1 MGSTRKVS
9 NLWNRRQSLFPNY
22 KVSDSDFNR
31 RPSDIAYPLAKESC
45 VKTWNSMQ
53 DLSRD
58 IYDIYAEYED
68 EDNDTAGYSFSKQFS
83 PAKKNYVIN
92 INVGGKPYQIAYKMA
107 AKYPKTRI
115 GRLATY
121 TDHNMKLDLCDDYT
135 VTNNEYFFD
144 RDPDVFHSIFNFY
157 RTGVLWIRDE
167 LCPRNFL
174 EEINYWGV
182 RIKNTHRC
190 CRISFEERQDEL
202 NDQLKIQRELEA
214 EVEIEEN
221 EELFHD
227 MFMGQ
232 ERRAIWNLME
242 KPFSSVKAKLMALA
256 SSLFVLIS
264 LVAMTLNTVDEMQY
278 RTATGQLSGKTYWE
292 YVESMCIAFFTMEY
306 LLRLVST
313 PDLKSF
319 SRSVLNTVDL
329 IAILP
334 QYLQAFLEFFDN
346 EENYMK
352 HEADIQAVGQ
362 VGKLGQVLRI
372 MRLMRIFRI
381 LKLARHSTGLRAF
394 GFTLRQCYQQV
405 GCLFLFIAMGIFSF
419 SAMVYTVEHDM
430 PQTNFTSIP
439 HAWWWAAV
447 SISTVGYGDIYPET
461 ILGRIF
467 AFICIAF
474 GIILNGLP
482 ISILF
487 NKFSDYYSKLKSN
500 QYTASTKKR
509 GKNPQL
515 QNTQQHREHV
525 LCVMAAPAGKM
536 VGVGEESSSDDEE
549 ALRRCQE
556 AVWETRGQ
564 PSKGESL
571 GFSLCYRVVVAAHE
585 HDGNELQ
592 VTQGFRTHVAKKL
605 GNLLDSCI
613 TEMQTEASSRVESTH
628 RDDDGDND
636 GGFRLF
642 STSVPGQ
649 TADES
654 PAPVRRR
661 PVPSSSDSDSEME
674 TRLKEAAVS
683 IKDLLPSSMF
693 SEELHC
699 SENTKKKKKKKK
711 KEAEE
716 SHVVQNNERDLE
728 EDECNVVKK
737 KKKRKENGEDCTAS
751 PQRNGEQE
759 VKRKKKKKREGS
771 AEETLN

>member
-1 MGSTRKVS
+1 MSWMVQQVLGKPGRGSSSVQVTLTKSTRVSSSQSARNIPITHRRDFSWTVQLAAPVTLLKGERRRRLRDSHYPYPCDGEGRQADRQDDPGSHWAGSALALFQAWVLCLLRSLWLLTMGSTKTVG
-9 NLWNRRQSLFPNY
+9 NLWNRRQSLFSNY
-22 KVSDSDFNR
+22 KITDSDANR
-31 RPSDIAYPLAKESC
+31 RPSEIVYPLAKESC

-53 DLSRD
+53 ELSRD

-68 EDNDTAGYSFSKQFS
+68 EEEDGGLCSFPRQFS
-83 PAKKNYVIN
+83 PSKKNYVIN

-121 TDHNMKLDLCDDYT
+121 TDHNMKLDLCDDYI

-157 RTGVLWIRDE
+157 RTGVLWIKDE

-202 NDQLKIQRELEA
+202 NEQLKIQRELEA

-227 MFMGQ
+227 MFMGNA
-232 ERRAIWNLME
+232 RRAIWNLME
-242 KPFSSVKAKLMALA
+242 KPFSSMKAKLMALA
-256 SSLFVLIS
+256 SSLFVLVS
-264 LVAMTLNTVDEMQY
+264 LVAMTLNTVEEMQY
-278 RTATGQLSGKTYWE
+278 RTHAGQLSGKTYWE

-306 LLRLVST
+306 LLRLIST
-313 PDLKSF
+313 PDLRSF

-334 QYLQAFLEFFDN
+334 QYVQGILEFFDN

-352 HEADIQAVGQ
+352 HEADMQAVGQ

-447 SISTVGYGDIYPET
+447 SISTVGYGDVYPET

-467 AFICIAF
+467 AFVCIAF

-500 QYTASTKKR
+500 QYTASMKKR
-509 GKNPQL
+509 GRLRFAKRTGNTISNIFKN
-515 QNTQQHREHV
+515 
-525 LCVMAAPAGKM
+525 
-536 VGVGEESSSDDEE
+536 
-549 ALRRCQE
+549 
-556 AVWETRGQ
+556 
-564 PSKGESL
+564 
-571 GFSLCYRVVVAAHE
+571 
-585 HDGNELQ
+585 
-592 VTQGFRTHVAKKL
+592 
-605 GNLLDSCI
+605 
-613 TEMQTEASSRVESTH
+613 
-628 RDDDGDND
+628 
-636 GGFRLF
+636 
-642 STSVPGQ
+642 
-649 TADES
+649 
-654 PAPVRRR
+654 
-661 PVPSSSDSDSEME
+661 
-674 TRLKEAAVS
+674 
-683 IKDLLPSSMF
+683 
-693 SEELHC
+693 
-699 SENTKKKKKKKK
+699 
-711 KEAEE
+711 
-716 SHVVQNNERDLE
+716 
-728 EDECNVVKK
+728 
-737 KKKRKENGEDCTAS
+737 
-751 PQRNGEQE
+751 
-759 VKRKKKKKREGS
+759 
-771 AEETLN
+771 